1 MSLKN
6 SLRLMLKE
14 LRVPLVVWS
23 VAIAGSSGLAYS
35 SLLQYQKLAA
45 AHKAA
50 NSELQGLSST
60 VRSLREDLGNAQKF
74 LTSFELLSD
83 QAVVG
88 AFQKQRALDQFEA
101 VVRAGGVEPKSY
113 ALAAQA
119 PAEGPE
125 FSGLT
130 QHQVVKH
137 ALTFEV
143 VAPHELRLVAM
154 IDGLQTRDLA
164 GLNTVEACEISASR
178 PEKKDDVVAL
188 PTLNARCFLTWYRF
202 EPKSDPNPGASPSG
216 PLGGSVS
223 AALQAPLQPM
233 KAGAR

>member
-6 SLRLMLKE
+6 SLQLMLKE
-14 LRVPLVVWS
+14 LRVPLVMWS
-23 VAIAGSSGLAYS
+23 VAIAGSSGLAYY

-45 AHKAA
+45 AHTAA

-74 LTSFELLSD
+74 LTSFESLSD

-119 PAEGPE
+119 PVEGPE

-130 QHQVVKH
+130 QHQIVKH

-154 IDGLQTRDLA
+154 VDGLQTRHLA

-178 PEKKDDVVAL
+178 PEKKDDAVAL
-188 PTLNARCFLTWYRF
+188 PTLSARCFLTWYRF
-202 EPKSDPNPGASPSG
+202 DAKSDPNPAASPSG

-223 AALQAPLQPM
+223 AALQPL

>member
-6 SLRLMLKE
+6 SLQLMLKE
-14 LRVPLVVWS
+14 LRIPLVAWS
-23 VAIAGSSGLAYS
+23 VAIAGSAGLAYYS
-35 SLLQYQKLAA
+35 VLHYQSLAA

-50 NSELQGLSST
+50 NSELQALSSA
-60 VRSLREDLGNAQKF
+60 VRSLRDDLGNAQKF
-74 LTSFELLSD
+74 LTSFESLSD

-119 PAEGPE
+119 PVESPE

-143 VAPHELRLVAM
+143 VAPHELRLIAM

-164 GLNTVEACEISASR
+164 GLNTVEACEISALR
-178 PEKKDDVVAL
+178 PDKKDDVLAW
-188 PTLNARCFLTWYRF
+188 PTLSARCFLTWYRF
-202 EPKSDPNPGASPSG
+202 DTRSDPSPAALPSG
-216 PLGGSVS
+216 PLGGAVS
-223 AALQAPLQPM
+223 AALQPL